1 MKIIQVMQKM
11 TKWYEIGVNDF
22 KTVYRRFYLKRINT
36 LKHNKKPLKRL
47 KTALKLICENK
58 SIRKTA

>member
-36 LKHNKKPLKRL
+36 LKHNKSR
-47 KTALKLICENK
+47 
-58 SIRKTA
+58 